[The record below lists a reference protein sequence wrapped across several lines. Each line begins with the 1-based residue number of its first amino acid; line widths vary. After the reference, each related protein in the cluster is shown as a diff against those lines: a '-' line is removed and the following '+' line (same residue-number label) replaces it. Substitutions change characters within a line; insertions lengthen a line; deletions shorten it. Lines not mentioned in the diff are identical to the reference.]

1 MFLNESNI
9 FHVNWVK
16 QSILYWGDR
25 NYKSQHSML
34 YETTF
39 QIIEVKINPK
49 SFVYVVVQIKFHKHI
64 GIEDSKQNY
73 TAVLNVTSKNID
85 S

>member
-1 MFLNESNI
+1 
-9 FHVNWVK
+9 
-16 QSILYWGDR
+16 
-25 NYKSQHSML
+25 ML

>member
-1 MFLNESNI
+1 
-9 FHVNWVK
+9 
-16 QSILYWGDR
+16 
-25 NYKSQHSML
+25 ML

-49 SFVYVVVQIKFHKHI
+49 SFVYVMVQIKFHKHI

-73 TAVLNVTSKNID
+73 TCLYFKILDICHTNY
-85 S
+85 